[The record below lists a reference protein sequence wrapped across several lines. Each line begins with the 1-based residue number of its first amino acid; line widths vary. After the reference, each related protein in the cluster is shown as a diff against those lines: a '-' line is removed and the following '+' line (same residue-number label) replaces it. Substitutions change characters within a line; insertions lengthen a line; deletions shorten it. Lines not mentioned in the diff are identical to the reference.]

1 MVLMI
6 SMRNRKDYDQRDGAI
21 GSVQRGASSVRL
33 RQSATPRQVERGEI
47 GLCRVEQLTG
57 HPVLVMHYADTSPVT
72 VSAVDPQAI
81 IITGSPDPW
90 PTIRVSDLYG
100 INDLLHTTKIPLLGI
115 CQGHQLIGHCFNRD
129 LRKVRRL
136 PDEPMRKCRPGEP
149 DTGAVKGH
157 PGYYY
162 ANAFVEADILRAD
175 PIFAGLGRRVRV
187 RESHRCEIKK
197 LPRGFIPLAQS
208 ADCTY
213 EMIRHGAR
221 LLYGMQFHAERWEKP
236 YMHGR
241 TILVNF
247 FRLAGVLKACSVE
260 RRA

>member
-1 MVLMI
+1 MILVI
-6 SMRNRKDYDQRDGAI
+6 SMRNRKDYDQRDGA
-21 GSVQRGASSVRL
+21 
-33 RQSATPRQVERGEI
+33 T
-47 GLCRVEQLTG
+47 GLKRRMEQLIAK
-57 HPVLVMHYADTSPVT
+57 PVLTMHYADATPVS
-72 VSAVDPQAI
+72 VNAVDPQAI

-100 INDLLHTTKIPLLGI
+100 INDLLHTTKIPLLAI

-136 PDEPMRKCRPGEP
+136 PDEPMRKCHPGEP

-162 ANAFVEADILRAD
+162 ADAFVEVKILRAD
-175 PIFAGLGRRVRV
+175 PVFTGLGRRIRV

-197 LPRGFIPLAQS
+197 LPRGFIHLAQS
-208 ADCTY
+208 ADCAY

-236 YMHGR
+236 YMEGR

-247 FRLAGVLKACSVE
+247 FRLAGVLKA
-260 RRA
+260 

>member
-1 MVLMI
+1 MILMI
-6 SMRNRKDYDQRDGAI
+6 SMRNRKDYDRQDGAT
-21 GSVQRGASSVRL
+21 GFK
-33 RQSATPRQVERGEI
+33 
-47 GLCRVEQLTG
+47 CRVEQLAG
-57 HPVLVMHYADTSPVT
+57 HPVLTMHYADASPAT
-72 VSAVDPQAI
+72 VNAVDPRAI

-90 PTIRVSDLYG
+90 PTIRVADLYG
-100 INDLLHTTKIPLLGI
+100 LNDLLHTTSIPLLAI

-162 ANAFVEADILRAD
+162 ANAFVEVNILRAD
-175 PIFAGLGRRVRV
+175 PIFAGLGRRIRV

-197 LPRGFIPLAQS
+197 LPRGFVHLAQS
-208 ADCTY
+208 TDCTY

-221 LLYGMQFHAERWEKP
+221 LLYGMQFHAECWEKP
-236 YMHGR
+236 YLDGR

-247 FRLAGVLKACSVE
+247 FRLTG
-260 RRA
+260 

>member
-1 MVLMI
+1 MILVI
-6 SMRNRKDYDQRDGAI
+6 SMQNRKDYDQRDGAT
-21 GSVQRGASSVRL
+21 GLKRRL
-33 RQSATPRQVERGEI
+33 
-47 GLCRVEQLTG
+47 EQLTG
-57 HPVLVMHYADTSPVT
+57 HPVLTMHYADACPVT
-72 VSAVDPQAI
+72 VNTVDPQAI

-100 INDLLHTTKIPLLGI
+100 LNDLLHTTKIPLLAI
-115 CQGHQLIGHCFNRD
+115 CQGHQLIGHSFNRD
-129 LRKVRRL
+129 LHKVRRL

-162 ANAFVEADILRAD
+162 ADAFVEADILRAD

-197 LPRGFIPLAQS
+197 LPRGFSHLATS
-208 ADCTY
+208 TECTY

-221 LLYGMQFHAERWEKP
+221 LLYGMQFHAERWERP
-236 YMHGR
+236 YMDGR

-247 FRLAGVLKACSVE
+247 FQMVAYSQFGKGSISKYSR
-260 RRA
+260 

>member
-1 MVLMI
+1 MILVI
-6 SMRNRKDYDQRDGAI
+6 SMRSRKDYDQLDGA
-21 GSVQRGASSVRL
+21 
-33 RQSATPRQVERGEI
+33 T
-47 GLCRVEQLTG
+47 GLKRRVEQLAAK
-57 HPVLVMHYADTSPVT
+57 PVLTMHYADATPASVN
-72 VSAVDPQAI
+72 AVDPQAI

-90 PTIRVSDLYG
+90 PTIRLSDLYG
-100 INDLLHTTKIPLLGI
+100 VNDLLHTTKIPLLAI

-162 ANAFVEADILRAD
+162 ASAFVEVEVLRAD
-175 PIFAGLGRRVRV
+175 PVFAGLARRIRVRA
-187 RESHRCEIKK
+187 SHRCEIKK
-197 LPRGFIPLAQS
+197 LPRGFIRLARS
-208 ADCTY
+208 AECTY
-213 EMIRHGAR
+213 EMIRHATR

-236 YMHGR
+236 YMDGR

-247 FRLAGVLKACSVE
+247 FRLAGVMKT
-260 RRA
+260 

>member
-1 MVLMI
+1 MILVI
-6 SMRNRKDYDQRDGAI
+6 SMRNRKDYDQRDGTT
-21 GSVQRGASSVRL
+21 GFKRRM
-33 RQSATPRQVERGEI
+33 
-47 GLCRVEQLTG
+47 EQLSG
-57 HPVLVMHYADTSPVT
+57 HPVLTMHYADATPVS
-72 VSAVDPQAI
+72 VNAVNPQAI

-90 PTIRVSDLYG
+90 PTIRMSDLYG
-100 INDLLHTTKIPLLGI
+100 LNDLLHTTKIPLLAI
-115 CQGHQLIGHCFNRD
+115 CQGHQLIGYSFNRD

-136 PDEPMRKCRPGEP
+136 PDEPMRKCLPGEP

-162 ANAFVEADILRAD
+162 ADAFVEVEILHAD
-175 PIFAGLGRRVRV
+175 PIFAGLLRHVRV

-197 LPRGFIPLAQS
+197 LPRGFIHLAKS

-221 LLYGMQFHAERWEKP
+221 LLYGMQFHAERWETP
-236 YMHGR
+236 YMAGR

-247 FRLAGVLKACSVE
+247 FRLAGVLKV
-260 RRA
+260 